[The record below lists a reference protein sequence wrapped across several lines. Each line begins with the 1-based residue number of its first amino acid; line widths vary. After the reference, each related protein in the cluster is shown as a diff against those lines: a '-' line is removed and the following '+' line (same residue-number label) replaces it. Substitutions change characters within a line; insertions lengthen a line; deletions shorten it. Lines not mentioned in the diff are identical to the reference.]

1 MTCWM
6 KFLVPVKNYLREYN
20 VTDLEARQIL
30 ESIEKEIGHN
40 PNLIKAVV
48 DTEKAGLIRR
58 LRRRSKEKKKEEE
71 VAYI

>member
-6 KFLVPVKNYLREYN
+6 KFLGTVKNYLSEYN
-20 VTDLEARQIL
+20 VNDLEARQIL
-30 ESIEKEIGHN
+30 ESIEKDVGHN

-48 DTEKAGLIRR
+48 DTEKAGLIKR
-58 LRRRSKEKKKEEE
+58 LKRRSKEKKKEEE

>member
-6 KFLVPVKNYLREYN
+6 KFLGSVKNYLREYN

-30 ESIEKEIGHN
+30 ESIEKEVGHN

-48 DTEKAGLIRR
+48 DTEKAGLIKR
-58 LRRRSKEKKKEEE
+58 LKRRSKEKKKEEE

>member
-6 KFLVPVKNYLREYN
+6 KFLGSVKNYLREYN

-30 ESIEKEIGHN
+30 EDIEREVGHN
-40 PNLIKAVV
+40 VNLIKSVV
-48 DTEKAGLIRR
+48 DMEKAGLIKR
-58 LRRRSKEKKKEEE
+58 LKRRSKEKKKEEE

>member
-6 KFLVPVKNYLREYN
+6 KFLGSVKNYLREYN

-30 ESIEKEIGHN
+30 EDIEREVGHN
-40 PNLIKAVV
+40 VNLIKSVV
-48 DTEKAGLIRR
+48 DMEKTGLIKR
-58 LRRRSKEKKKEEE
+58 LKRRSKEKKKEEE